1 MPWSWETA
9 PEANMLDAGQYSP
22 DEIRKYEAIYGR
34 NFISPGG
41 EATTRELLSLIA
53 FKPGMHVLDI
63 GCGLGGAAFLMAQMF
78 GARVLGIDLS
88 RNMLQLAQARCQE
101 ANLAQAVTFEYGD
114 ILRYERPGAFD
125 LAHSRDAFLHIHDK
139 ARLLATIKRCLRPGG
154 QLLFTDYLCRGGAKS
169 APFAAYIRQRHY
181 DLRSLDEY
189 RLLLEQA
196 GFEVILTQDRTGDF
210 IDILER
216 ELGQLGAS
224 RLDAREQEALAQS
237 WRDKIRRARDGEQRW
252 GVFVGRKPHSSIDL

>member
-1 MPWSWETA
+1 MTS
-9 PEANMLDAGQYSP
+9 PESNSLDAGQYTL

-41 EATTRELLSLIA
+41 EATTRDLMSLA
-53 FKPGMHVLDI
+53 TFRPGMRVLDV
-63 GCGLGGAAFLMAQMF
+63 GCGLGGAAFVMAQTF
-78 GARVLGIDLS
+78 GARVHGIDLS
-88 RNMLQLAQARCQE
+88 RNMLRLAQARCYE

-114 ILRYERPGAFD
+114 ILRYDRPGAYD
-125 LAHSRDAFLHIHDK
+125 LAHSRDAFLHVHDK
-139 ARLLATIKRCLRPGG
+139 ARLLAAIKRCLRPGG
-154 QLLFTDYLCRGGAKS
+154 QLLFTDYLCRAGARS
-169 APFAAYIRQRHY
+169 GAFEAYIRQRQY

-189 RLLLEQA
+189 RLLLEQVGYEEIMA
-196 GFEVILTQDRTGDF
+196 QDRIGDF

-224 RLDAREQEALAQS
+224 GLDAREQEALAQS

-252 GVFVGRKPHSSIDL
+252 GVFVARKPA

>member
-1 MPWSWETA
+1 M
-9 PEANMLDAGQYSP
+9 GQYTL

-41 EATTRELLSLIA
+41 EATTRDLLSLVA
-53 FKPGMHVLDI
+53 FRPGMRVLDV
-63 GCGLGGAAFLMAQMF
+63 GCGLGGAAFLMARTF
-78 GARVLGIDLS
+78 GAHVHGIDLS
-88 RNMLQLAQARCQE
+88 QNMLRIARARCQE
-101 ANLAQAVTFEYGD
+101 ADLTEAVTFEHGD
-114 ILRYERPGAFD
+114 ILRYDRSAAYD

-139 ARLLATIKRCLRPGG
+139 ARLLAVIERCLRPGG
-154 QLLFTDYLCRGGAKS
+154 QLLFTDYLCRAGAKS
-169 APFAAYIRQRHY
+169 GAFETYIRQRQY

-196 GFEVILTQDRTGDF
+196 GFEVVLAQDRTADF

-224 RLDAREQEALAQS
+224 RLDAREQAALAQS
-237 WRDKIRRARDGEQRW
+237 WQDKIRRARDGEQRW
-252 GVFVGRKPHSSIDL
+252 GVFVGSKPT